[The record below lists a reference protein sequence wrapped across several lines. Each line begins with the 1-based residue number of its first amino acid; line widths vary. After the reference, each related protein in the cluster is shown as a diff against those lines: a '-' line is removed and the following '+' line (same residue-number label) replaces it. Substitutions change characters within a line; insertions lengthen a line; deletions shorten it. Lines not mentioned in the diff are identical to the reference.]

1 MYGLP
6 VPWKKSAL
14 TPNMGTSPDQTDD
27 VRGGMGLEGLAQLR
41 RFIEQGGLFITIA
54 GNASV
59 PIDFGLIDGVS
70 IVPAR
75 ELQVRGSVV
84 NAVVTDK
91 GSPIAYGYGRLAV
104 YFNQAPVFRVS
115 TTGGRTEDEEPTPR
129 TSGRGS
135 ATDPDIPQ
143 ARPYTPPPAKPE
155 VKPGEERPLTEE
167 QRESQRLFLF
177 PEELRPRIVMR
188 FADEKEL
195 LVSGMLAGGREL
207 ANRPAVVD
215 VPRGKGHVVLFANNP
230 MWRQETQG
238 SFFLL
243 FNAMLNFDNLSAGR
257 AKPAATK

>member
-1 MYGLP
+1 
-6 VPWKKSAL
+6 
-14 TPNMGTSPDQTDD
+14 
-27 VRGGMGLEGLAQLR
+27 MGLEGLAQLR
-41 RFIEQGGLFITIA
+41 RFIDQGGLFVTIA

-75 ELQVRGSVV
+75 ELRVRGSVV
-84 NAVVTDK
+84 NAVVADK
-91 GSPIAYGYGRLAV
+91 GSPIAYGYGDRLSV
-104 YFNQAPVFRVS
+104 YFNQAPIFRVS
-115 TTGGRTEDEEPTPR
+115 TTGRTGGGAEDEQPAPR

-155 VKPGEERPLTEE
+155 LKPGEERPLTEE
-167 QRESQRLFLF
+167 ERESQRLFLF
-177 PEELRPRIVMR
+177 PEELKPRIVVR

-207 ANRPAVVD
+207 ANRPVVVD

-257 AKPAATK
+257 AKPAASAK